1 MIATPLEDLI
11 EEHRVLLDGYGRA
24 QIRCSHLLT
33 LQAAEIERLQA
44 EAIRLRGRAIVAET
58 ALAFAREAHAENAA
72 ALPASGSM
80 RRRAMGRQIEALG
93 QRIQDLMREVLHW
106 QWRAAR
112 PGAHPPLA
120 QGPSTGSSADAETQW
135 PPAKREGQ
143 PLVRSVVCIAQNA
156 AGSLVA
162 RPVVGSRPSNSLD
175 PENAT
180 AWAADD
186 AALEASLVAAD
197 FVICQTG
204 CVGHDDYWRVQDH
217 CKRTGKPCV
226 LVDQPQVVQIMRG
239 LAHPQ
244 DWLVPE
250 R

>member
-1 MIATPLEDLI
+1 MTATLLEDLI

-24 QIRCSHLLT
+24 QVRCSRLLA

-44 EAIRLRGRAIVAET
+44 QAIRLRGRAIVAET

-72 ALPASGSM
+72 ALAIPGAL

-106 QWRAAR
+106 QWRAVR
-112 PGAHPPLA
+112 PGALSPLLAEGPGAGSGAKAGSPQPPTN
-120 QGPSTGSSADAETQW
+120 PAET
-135 PPAKREGQ
+135 AAM
-143 PLVRSVVCIAQNA
+143 RSVVCIAPNA
-156 AGSLVA
+156 DGSLVA
-162 RPVVGSRPSNSLD
+162 QPVGGRQAAFGGAESPAVSAGS
-175 PENAT
+175 
-180 AWAADD
+180 D

-239 LAHPQ
+239 LAQPQ
-244 DWLVPE
+244 DRLVPE
-250 R
+250 